1 MPWGKRVTESFESNS
16 TRPPHHWYID
26 EFTISR
32 TVHSENGQISS
43 CAFFLAFP
51 LLRVF
56 MATSHGKVHNPG
68 SKSQPC
74 TNTRHILPKL
84 SSLGIG
90 FQHES
95 RGGEW
100 WVRGGGEVD
109 TRRRQQGIGNSIVLH
124 FLSAVIF
131 VSNTYILFLGVTKKG
146 GIVFETRIV
155 SIIIFVCKCV

>member
-16 TRPPHHWYID
+16 TRPPHRWYID

-90 FQHES
+90 FQLNLEAENDGYAGGRSWYEEKTTRNWELYCAAFPIRCYICFEHVYFVS
-95 RGGEW
+95 RRDEK
-100 WVRGGGEVD
+100 R
-109 TRRRQQGIGNSIVLH
+109 GNS
-124 FLSAVIF
+124 FWDEDRF
-131 VSNTYILFLGVTKKG
+131 NNYI
-146 GIVFETRIV
+146 
-155 SIIIFVCKCV
+155 CV

>member
-90 FQHES
+90 FQLNLEAENDGYAG
-95 RGGEW
+95 RGKLIRGEDNKEL
-100 WVRGGGEVD
+100 G
-109 TRRRQQGIGNSIVLH
+109 TLLCCISY
-124 FLSAVIF
+124 VIF
-131 VSNTYILFLGVTKKG
+131 VSNTYF
-146 GIVFETRIV
+146 V
-155 SIIIFVCKCV
+155 SRRDEKRGNSFWDEDRFDNYICV